1 MTGYAEQDGHWKVL
15 NVKAVRKFDAAQR
28 AEGVKMLY
36 YGCTSCTADHNPT
49 YDLCEK
55 VWASAFAASYGNV
68 NAATAF
74 RPAWVPYRLAAVC
87 PGDPSFQEFMLYY
100 GDQFLRECGVPGLYT
115 DTDTVTACDNPYH
128 GHRFTDQFGKRGVT
142 YTILSKRE
150 FAKRMATI
158 VRSFADERRWWM
170 THSHASLV
178 PPVHCFADF
187 WLPGEENTHQLRGN
201 KWWYIDTLDDV
212 AWRVEYSDHSS
223 GLVHEFLPEFVRG
236 TTDNTD
242 TEGPQPSESLL
253 AMCAVTDVNTTGAY
267 MNRDAMGEWWGLR
280 KRLGLI
286 DADFIG
292 YWEDHCPVKTTTPKA
307 LASVYK
313 TPSGR
318 LVLAV
323 ANRLPRDQEVSVQLD
338 LARLG
343 LKGRTVRATDERTGH
358 AVPVEQGRLNVR
370 VKARNYAFFTLEA
383 F

>member
-1 MTGYAEQDGHWKVL
+1 
-15 NVKAVRKFDAAQR
+15 
-28 AEGVKMLY
+28 
-36 YGCTSCTADHNPT
+36 
-49 YDLCEK
+49 
-55 VWASAFAASYGNV
+55 
-68 NAATAF
+68 
-74 RPAWVPYRLAAVC
+74 
-87 PGDPSFQEFMLYY
+87 
-100 GDQFLRECGVPGLYT
+100 
-115 DTDTVTACDNPYH
+115 
-128 GHRFTDQFGKRGVT
+128 
-142 YTILSKRE
+142 
-150 FAKRMATI
+150 
-158 VRSFADERRWWM
+158 
-170 THSHASLV
+170 
-178 PPVHCFADF
+178 
-187 WLPGEENTHQLRGN
+187 LRGN